1 MSQWAAFAS
10 DQTLGSFLRAQKAFV
25 IIIDNLLVAL
35 IEFWCVKKSGRTG
48 LVSRQVQRDEH
59 ERERPGYIVL
69 GCVTSDRAI
78 LWPSTVHIDYWQ
90 RRWSRLIARDRSTRS
105 ILSPGFIF
113 SRSSAR

>member
-78 LWPSTVHIDYWQ
+78 VTEHGTH
-90 RRWSRLIARDRSTRS
+90 RLLTAQVEQVNRARQVDPLHFVTWIYFQSVVC
-105 ILSPGFIF
+105 
-113 SRSSAR
+113 